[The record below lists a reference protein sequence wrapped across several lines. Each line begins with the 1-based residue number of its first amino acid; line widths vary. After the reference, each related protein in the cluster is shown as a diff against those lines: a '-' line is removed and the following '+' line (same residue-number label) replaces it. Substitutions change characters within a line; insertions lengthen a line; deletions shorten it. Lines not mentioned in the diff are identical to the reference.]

1 MSTASAE
8 RMSRSEADR
17 WPRNISII
25 GAAGLVGSTV
35 ASQLYLA
42 GIGSHLYLQ
51 DRKENVLT
59 SHLIDLSDAG
69 VLRNIDTPQLH
80 ITSPP
85 GEEIDLVI
93 VAASAPETPDGDRRE
108 FLQGN
113 AKILASLVPQI
124 RHQLNDQGIVLLLSN
139 PVDVLADWLCSE
151 FDFDRSRVLGYALND
166 SARFRQAIAT
176 ELQVP
181 TSTVHGEVYG
191 EHGKGQ
197 VPIMSDVHVAGEHT
211 ILTTAQQARISAEV
225 HEWFSRWSQ
234 LNSGRSSG
242 WATGVGTALL
252 VEQLATGQ
260 QTVATASTSTVA
272 GLGET
277 FMALPVKRVD
287 NTIQVTQPSVT
298 APEFHQL
305 QTSAESI
312 RAAARAIS
320 IAT

>member
-1 MSTASAE
+1 MNSSSTNPVPFE
-8 RMSRSEADR
+8 GVGP

-35 ASQLYLA
+35 ASQLFLA
-42 GIGSHLYLQ
+42 AIGANLYLQ

-59 SHLIDLSDAG
+59 SHVIDLSDAG
-69 VLRNIDTPQLH
+69 VLRNIETPQLH
-80 ITSPP
+80 VESPP
-85 GEEIDLVI
+85 DGEVDLVI
-93 VAASAPETPDGDRRE
+93 VAASAPETPDGDRRA
-108 FLQGN
+108 FLENN
-113 AKILASLVPQI
+113 AKILESLVPQI
-124 RHQLNDQGIVLLLSN
+124 QQQLSDRGIVLLLSN

-181 TSTVHGEVYG
+181 VSSVHSVVYG

-197 VPIMSDVHVAGEHT
+197 VPIMSNVHVAGERT
-211 ILTTAQQARISAEV
+211 LFTPAQQARILEDV
-225 HEWFSRWSQ
+225 HQWFSRWSQ
-234 LNSGRSSG
+234 LKSGRSSG

-260 QTVATASTSTVA
+260 STVATASTSTVE

-277 FMALPVKRVD
+277 FMALPLKYV
-287 NTIQVTQPSVT
+287 NNLIQVSKPDVT
-298 APEFHQL
+298 EPEFQQL
-305 QTSAESI
+305 QASCESI
-312 RAAARAIS
+312 QAAAKTIS
-320 IAT
+320 FRQ